1 MSETPRIP
9 DADRR
14 RLIESIEQHG
24 GGGGGG
30 GDDDGGGGS
39 RGGGGASRSTKA
51 PIHASERTS
60 AGSERCKNQWHT
72 QTDTALTPD
81 PSEAEQ

>member
-24 GGGGGG
+24 AATRWSAVAVAVEPLAF
-30 GDDDGGGGS
+30 DKGS
-39 RGGGGASRSTKA
+39 DSCVSARGTADPTDA
-51 PIHASERTS
+51 
-60 AGSERCKNQWHT
+60 KNHT
-72 QTDTALTPD
+72 TLTPD